1 MLAGPRIQVETLT
14 RRRIRYLW
22 SGLRLQSTNSIGTI
36 MVHLY
41 AGKSACNTSACVLSP
56 EPEFPYLEDI

>member
-1 MLAGPRIQVETLT
+1 
-14 RRRIRYLW
+14 
-22 SGLRLQSTNSIGTI
+22 

-41 AGKSACNTSACVLSP
+41 AGKSACNASACVLSP